1 MKVALTDAA
10 KTRAELGWHP
20 SHPSLADEFR
30 HGSYRK

>member
-1 MKVALTDAA
+1 MPDNHSIMRVETS
-10 KTRAELGWHP
+10 WP